1 MNYFE
6 LLKRGVVM
14 IWSIIGLLILLWI
27 LGFAFSIGGN
37 LIHTLLVLAGIIF
50 VFRLITGRDNL

>member
-1 MNYFE
+1 
-6 LLKRGVVM
+6 M
-14 IWSIIGLLILLWI
+14 IWSLIGLLILLWI